1 MSGARSFTEK
11 MIRQALKR
19 GLGALAKRYNVDET
33 YVEYVIGI
41 GPRAKAP
48 APIPERDEA
57 GAIDRILDLSA
68 IPSKIHA
75 GSRGGWFV
83 YVPKIVGAP

>member
-33 YVEYVIGI
+33 T
-41 GPRAKAP
+41 
-48 APIPERDEA
+48 
-57 GAIDRILDLSA
+57 S
-68 IPSKIHA
+68 ST
-75 GSRGGWFV
+75 
-83 YVPKIVGAP
+83 